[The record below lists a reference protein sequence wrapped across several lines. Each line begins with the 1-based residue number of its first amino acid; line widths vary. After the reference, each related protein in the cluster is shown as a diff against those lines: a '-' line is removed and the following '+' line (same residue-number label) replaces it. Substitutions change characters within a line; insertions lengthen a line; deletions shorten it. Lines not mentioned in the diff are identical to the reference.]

1 MEHLLFKEA
10 DDSLVDQG
18 YEFDLQET
26 LLYESRYRELIQRSF
41 FAHEKYKRAFLYCL
55 VDELLL
61 SIRTNSLT
69 EDRKFFKSKDLD
81 PHKSKLIYM
90 ELLFYRYE
98 NRISL
103 LDDLHF
109 EKTKKFID
117 ECMVEIKNIKMV
129 NTTYGAL
136 QEYMMNFFEVA
147 DQNSNV
153 KTKEELIAEV
163 KIYEARYKYII
174 SLFGDATTELRE
186 RFLKYFKYDLL
197 NSLSKNS
204 ICKDREYFTSGEEP
218 YLLDAYV
225 SLLVWRYEEEVS
237 VFDDL
242 NLEKSIEFV
251 RLRRV
256 EIESSEDDTNPE
268 YHRSYYSFA
277 LTDYEIKKLKEKEE
291 FYKNH
296 PEEVEKERQRL
307 NEIGKR
313 LYEEVLSKLKMPEEI
328 LESYRQENLRR
339 TLIEFNEQAHKQK
352 NFLSWF
358 KKKFLNRLHSI
369 L

>member
-26 LLYESRYRELIQRSF
+26 LLYESRYRELVQRLF
-41 FAHEKYKRAFLYCL
+41 FEHEYYKRAFLYCL

-117 ECMVEIKNIKMV
+117 ECMDEIKNIKMV
-129 NTTYGAL
+129 NATYGAL
-136 QEYMMNFFEVA
+136 KEYMMNFFEVA
-147 DQNSNV
+147 DQNLKV
-153 KTKEELIAEV
+153 KTKEELIEEV
-163 KIYEARYKYII
+163 RIYEARYKYII
-174 SLFGDATTELRE
+174 SLFGAATTELKE
-186 RFLKYFKYDLL
+186 RFIDLFRSDLL

-204 ICKDREYFTSGEEP
+204 ICKDREYFTSEEKP
-218 YLLDAYV
+218 YLLETYV
-225 SLLVWRYEEEVS
+225 SLLIWRYEEEIS
-237 VFDDL
+237 IFDDL
-242 NLEKSIEFV
+242 NFEQSENFIYEKQA
-251 RLRRV
+251 
-256 EIESSEDDTNPE
+256 EIEYNEDENNPL
-268 YHRSYYSFA
+268 YHRSYYS
-277 LTDYEIKKLKEKEE
+277 LKPNENDEKNHYEQREKEILY
-291 FYKNH
+291 YKNH
-296 PEEVEKERQRL
+296 PEELQR
-307 NEIGKR
+307 KT
-313 LYEEVLSKLKMPEEI
+313 EESKK
-328 LESYRQENLRR
+328 RQEEYLTSLEKLEQNFKVNKHYDQKKVTLKKNVTDNSTSNKPPLDPPLRR
-339 TLIEFNEQAHKQK
+339 C
-352 NFLSWF
+352 
-358 KKKFLNRLHSI
+358 RRR
-369 L
+369 

>member
-10 DDSLVDQG
+10 DSFRVDQD

-81 PHKSKLIYM
+81 PQKSKLIYI

-103 LDDLHF
+103 LEDLHF
-109 EKTKKFID
+109 EQTKKFID

-136 QEYMMNFFEVA
+136 QEYMMNFFDVA

-153 KTKEELIAEV
+153 KTKEELIEEV

-204 ICKDREYFTSGEEP
+204 ICKDREYFTSDEED
-218 YLLDAYV
+218 YLLETYDC
-225 SLLVWRYEEEVS
+225 LLVWRYEEGVS
-237 VFDDL
+237 IFDDL
-242 NLEKSIEFV
+242 NLEKSEDFV

-268 YHRSYYSFA
+268 YHCRYNSFV

>member
-10 DDSLVDQG
+10 DDFLVNQG

-26 LLYESRYRELIQRSF
+26 LLYESRYRELVQRSF
-41 FAHEKYKRAFLYCL
+41 FEHEYYKRAFLYCL

-147 DQNSNV
+147 DQNSKV
-153 KTKEELIAEV
+153 KTKDELIEEV
-163 KIYEARYKYII
+163 RIYETRYKYII
-174 SLFGDATTELRE
+174 SLFGDTSTKIRE
-186 RFLKYFKYDLL
+186 RFIDYFRSDLL

-204 ICKDREYFTSGEEP
+204 ICKDREYFTSDEED
-218 YLLDAYV
+218 YLLETYDC
-225 SLLVWRYEEEVS
+225 LLVWRYEEGVS
-237 VFDDL
+237 IFDDL
-242 NLEKSIEFV
+242 NLEKSEDFV

-268 YHRSYYSFA
+268 YHRKYYSFQTSEY
-277 LTDYEIKKLKEKEE
+277 LKKKYEERREYLKS
-291 FYKNH
+291 H
-296 PEEVEKERQRL
+296 PEELEK
-307 NEIGKR
+307 I
-313 LYEEVLSKLKMPEEI
+313 
-328 LESYRQENLRR
+328 RQENKEIAKRLRQEVLPVFKRAEQIDEEFKKEKLRR
-339 TLIEFNEQAHKQK
+339 AKLKQQSKFIDKLKNILFKLFN
-352 NFLSWF
+352 
-358 KKKFLNRLHSI
+358 KKSGLK
-369 L
+369 